1 MITFCTDLTG
11 ADGRHHG
18 HLLVLLL
25 GVEFE
30 SLRNSFETVSE
41 VQLSDQIS
49 AQKGVRELARHAFCS
64 EWPGFTV
71 VV

>member
-1 MITFCTDLTG
+1 MAATTVTCWYFY
-11 ADGRHHG
+11 
-18 HLLVLLL
+18 LVSNSNH
-25 GVEFE
+25 FAM
-30 SLRNSFETVSE
+30 LRETVSE